1 MVRTSAVSN
10 PEKTALERPSPAR
23 QGGRGRSLVI
33 GLVLLGLAA
42 AATGIWFQWN
52 QTRKCLAFYGAD
64 AARLITTAPRVEFV
78 TFAAERSP
86 GRLAAESRRDIS
98 TARGLVHLRRGLVE
112 DANFD
117 WRRGAVNAGERLPAA
132 AWDMALVFSDPAV
145 AGATTSLVI
154 DFDDRGGSLAVV
166 GRPGRV
172 GLGRIER
179 GLRKWVNGL
188 ESP

>member
-1 MVRTSAVSN
+1 VSRSNAVSN
-10 PEKTALERPSPAR
+10 PEKAGPEKQA
-23 QGGRGRSLVI
+23 GRGRSLVV

-52 QTRKCLAFYGAD
+52 QTRRCLGFYGA
-64 AARLITTAPRVEFV
+64 AVARLITTAPRVELV
-78 TFAAERSP
+78 TFSAERSP
-86 GRLAAESRRDIS
+86 GRLAAATRRDIS
-98 TARGLVHLRRGLVE
+98 AARGLVHVRRGLVE

-117 WRRGAVNAGERLPAA
+117 WGQEGDDAAERLPDA
-132 AWDMALVFSDPAV
+132 AWDVAIVFSDPAA
-145 AGATTSLVI
+145 AGATAALVI

-179 GLRKWVNGL
+179 GLRKWVDGL
-188 ESP
+188 ETP